1 VIRIRQVYLWLL
13 GLNLF
18 VVLFAAASAILL
30 PLPRG
35 GWPDWM
41 PAAWWLSTAVLSA
54 GVLVY
59 RQRLMGR
66 GDVEE
71 QRVAAL
77 SLAALPM
84 VWGLFA
90 VLAFWTGFGAAGTG
104 LALAALAL
112 AALGFAL
119 QPGE

>member
-1 VIRIRQVYLWLL
+1 MSRIRQVYLWLL

-18 VVLFAAASAILL
+18 VVLFAAASALLL
-30 PLPRG
+30 PSPR

-41 PAAWWLSTAVLSA
+41 PAAWWLSAAVLSA

-59 RQRLMGR
+59 RRQLMSR
-66 GDVEE
+66 GDVTER
-71 QRVAAL
+71 RVAAL

-90 VLAFWTGFGAAGTG
+90 VLAFWAGYGATGTG